1 MKVILRWLATA
12 LAVGVALW
20 LIPGIEIMS
29 GLEDWV
35 AIALFAL
42 ILSLINMSV
51 KPILQ
56 TLSLPISI
64 LTLGI
69 FYLVVNTFMLYLA
82 SWVADGIF
90 HVGFIIDDFES
101 AFFASIVI
109 SIVAGIVNAI
119 TGANKDKD

>member
-20 LIPGIEIMS
+20 LIPGIEIL
-29 GLEDWV
+29 GGIEDWG

-42 ILSLINMSV
+42 ILALINMSV

-56 TLSLPISI
+56 VLSLPITI

-69 FYLVVNTFMLYLA
+69 FYLIVNTFMLYLS
-82 SWVADGIF
+82 SWIANGVF
-90 HVGFIIDDFES
+90 HVGFVIDDFGS
-101 AFFASIVI
+101 AFLASIVI
-109 SIVAGIVNAI
+109 SIVAGVVNAI
-119 TGANKDKD
+119 TGANKEER

>member
-20 LIPGIEIMS
+20 LIPGIEILS
-29 GLEDWV
+29 GLEDWG

-42 ILSLINMSV
+42 ILALINMSV

-90 HVGFIIDDFES
+90 HVGFIIDNFES
-101 AFFASIVI
+101 AFLASIVI